1 MFEMFSGHWH
11 ARALDTH
18 FNCCSFRLSS
28 NVFQFS
34 LLKMSRERTSY
45 DESPEITL
53 PLGFGV
59 SVTSLLRFCH
69 SYPKPLNSNQNVVEL
84 KLDRDRQ
91 EFQLKQMV

>member
-28 NVFQFS
+28 NVFQVS

-45 DESPEITL
+45 ESPEITL
-53 PLGFGV
+53 AARFW
-59 SVTSLLRFCH
+59 SLCNIPFKVFH
-69 SYPKPLNSNQNVVEL
+69 SNLKPLNSNQNVVEL
-84 KLDRDRQ
+84 KLDRDR
-91 EFQLKQMV
+91 